1 MSGQTLEEAIEQ
13 RIFDK
18 LEAKLLEIEGK
29 TKKQINDL
37 QVDTDS
43 KIKRLESSKKSVEWR
58 CFQSGALVTNTP
70 SEGDP
75 GVFQLSQDL
84 YSILATAS
92 WRSSP
97 FWISMLIIIGF
108 QFSLLI
114 LLLAN
119 QVHINSDNPFN
130 LPANVETPVRISQVL
145 LIIIALFS
153 QDDLLSG
160 IESVVDGFP
169 GSFRGNRRFVRMG
182 RFQWRLSS
190 IVRLSQGLLN
200 LLASFVLSIQ
210 SETVPDV
217 LLNVLGVG
225 KNDDD

>member
-1 MSGQTLEEAIEQ
+1 MSGQTLEGALEQ
-13 RIFDK
+13 RILDK
-18 LEAKLLEIEGK
+18 LEAKFHELESD
-29 TKKQINDL
+29 TKKQINDFR
-37 QVDTDS
+37 VGTDN
-43 KIKRLESSKKSVEWR
+43 KIKKLESSEKFVVWR
-58 CFQSGALVTNTP
+58 CFKSGAWATNTP

-75 GVFQLSQDL
+75 SIFQLSQDV

-97 FWISMLIIIGF
+97 FWISMLVIFGF

-119 QVHINSDNPFN
+119 QVDFNSDNPFN